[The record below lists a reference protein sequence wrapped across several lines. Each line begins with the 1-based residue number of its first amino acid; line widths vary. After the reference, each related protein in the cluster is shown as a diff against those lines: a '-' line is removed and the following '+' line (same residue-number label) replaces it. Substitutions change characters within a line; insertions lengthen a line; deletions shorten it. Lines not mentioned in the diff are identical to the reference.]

1 MESTIIT
8 RAPRLTSASARL
20 LPMKPMPPVTST
32 RLPENAV
39 STASVTGELLRSC
52 RDQAADL
59 PNVVGRQPDVE
70 RERDDLRGD
79 LLSSGQ
85 AARQD
90 AEVAVGRLQVDRGRI
105 VDGGPDAAAIEPLA
119 HCIAMLIPDHE
130 QVVGMGVAGI
140 DGRQRHTTRAVP
152 IFRGEALTDRIVLVQ
167 VRELD

>member
-8 RAPRLTSASARL
+8 RAPRLTSASATL

-59 PNVVGRQPDVE
+59 PNVLGRQPDVE

-79 LLSSGQ
+79 LLGSGQ

-105 VDGGPDAAAIEPLA
+105 VDGGPDAAAVEPLT
-119 HCIAMLIPDHE
+119 HRVAMPAPDHE
-130 QVVGMGVAGI
+130 QVVDMGVAGI
-140 DGRQRHTTRAVP
+140 DGRQRHSAGAVP
-152 IFRGEALTDRIVLVQ
+152 VLGGEVPAGAGGLAPGRGL
-167 VRELD
+167 